1 MPVAGKMEVII
12 KISEF
17 PQDIKTTTDQWKQ
30 FVVEADGKEVTIT
43 VKPKNFNKL
52 EQSAKQYPLWVA
64 AINGKVGSITE
75 KGFNLI
81 DVNIQVFERK
91 PKAEA
96 PPAIVEP

>member
-17 PQDIKTTTDQWKQ
+17 PEDVKTVTNNWKE

-43 VKPKNFNKL
+43 ARPKMFSKI
-52 EQSAKQYPLWVA
+52 EQAKQQYPQWVA
-64 AINGKVGSITE
+64 AINGKVGDMTE

-81 DVNIQVFERK
+81 DAGIQVFEKK
-91 PKAEA
+91 PKPEA
-96 PPAIVEP
+96 STQPTS